1 MYVDKAGKT
10 ADKGI
15 DKDFGFHRNRPF
27 YIRSRLP
34 MKRFAEC
41 VGASNVQIRRYVK
54 NRKAQEW
61 FFDPVSKTIKS
72 NNWKSH
78 SLNLQGNNIR
88 CLATNSRWW

>member
-1 MYVDKAGKT
+1 
-10 ADKGI
+10 
-15 DKDFGFHRNRPF
+15 
-27 YIRSRLP
+27 

-72 NNWKSH
+72 N
-78 SLNLQGNNIR
+78 
-88 CLATNSRWW
+88 